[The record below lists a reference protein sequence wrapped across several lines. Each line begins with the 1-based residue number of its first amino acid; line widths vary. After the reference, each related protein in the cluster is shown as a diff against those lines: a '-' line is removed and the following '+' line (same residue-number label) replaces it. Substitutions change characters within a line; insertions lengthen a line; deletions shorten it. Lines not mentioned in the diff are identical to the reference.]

1 MKKSEIVKTL
11 KAWQQVQTAADA
23 GIEPYYALFGCMDA
37 PIVESFYRLAAA
49 HTEVVARLVGNVD
62 GWLNWYQYDNVMGA
76 MAYEAST
83 PKGKIRKVRT
93 LAHLADLII
102 ESRAA

>member
-23 GIEPYYALFGCMDA
+23 GIEPYYALFGCIDA

-49 HTEVVARLVGNVD
+49 HTEVVARLVGDVD
-62 GWLNWYQYDNVMGA
+62 GWLSWYRYENDMGA
-76 MAYEAST
+76 REFAAS
-83 PKGKIRKVRT
+83 PPNGKLRKVRT
-93 LAHLADLII
+93 LAHLAALIV
-102 ESRAA
+102 ESRRQ